1 MARFKIGDKIEAK
14 EKRKGFPWAVVTGIG
29 DKYYWLKIHCG
40 KATVLLDVVDRNY
53 ELVKD

>member
-53 ELVKD
+53 ELAKD